1 MIYQRVVKIGTK
13 DILYD
18 DFNLSHTN
26 LEFYYQYYLEPERN
40 CVSS

>member
-18 DFNLSHTN
+18 DFNLSHTWN
-26 LEFYYQYYLEPERN
+26 LEWKEFN
-40 CVSS
+40 IG